1 MIRLSHLATACAIAF
16 SISSQAHTLMA
27 NHVQT
32 RPVTSLEN
40 VGINSQLVT
49 EEDLTF
55 RPRQY
60 PLDINAFLGSHL
72 PHWQPVSEAVM
83 HWSGASGIDP
93 RIVITTLITNE
104 PALAQNIA
112 LDRISKLKLL
122 EDIKQTAAT
131 LSSLLYQSQKPTT
144 QMAHHATQVLVS
156 ALNTPS
162 DWQAWKA
169 HYQAWFSDQKPLGQ
183 QRHSLQTQVAPPTGF
198 MQWPWR
204 QGYAWVPNGPHAHSG
219 SGYPLSS
226 IDVSY
231 DWPRWGG
238 TTYSVT
244 AAHDGYVTV
253 LSRCQLRVTHDNGWA
268 TNYYHMD
275 GIQVNNNQWVSKNTK
290 IGTYASQRTV
300 ALCQGGS
307 STGPHLHFSI
317 LKDGRFTSLQDTELG
332 RFQVQTGRYSYDDN
346 CQYTWLTD
354 TQTGDKTC
362 MWRRISNP

>member
-1 MIRLSHLATACAIAF
+1 MLRLPHLATACVIAF

-32 RPVTSLEN
+32 RPETSLEN

-169 HYQAWFSDQKPLGQ
+169 HYQAWFSDQKPLGSCSGRGVKDMLGFQ
-183 QRHSLQTQVAPPTGF
+183 MVHMPTRVQAIHFHPSTSHTIGLAGAGQPTVSQPHMTAMSLCYLAANYGSRTIMVGQPIITTWMGF
-198 MQWPWR
+198 
-204 QGYAWVPNGPHAHSG
+204 
-219 SGYPLSS
+219 
-226 IDVSY
+226 
-231 DWPRWGG
+231 
-238 TTYSVT
+238 
-244 AAHDGYVTV
+244 
-253 LSRCQLRVTHDNGWA
+253 
-268 TNYYHMD
+268 
-275 GIQVNNNQWVSKNTK
+275 K
-290 IGTYASQRTV
+290 
-300 ALCQGGS
+300 
-307 STGPHLHFSI
+307 
-317 LKDGRFTSLQDTELG
+317 
-332 RFQVQTGRYSYDDN
+332 
-346 CQYTWLTD
+346 
-354 TQTGDKTC
+354 
-362 MWRRISNP
+362 